1 MKTYILLAIVGL
13 LLVSCFEDNGNYR
26 YTTGEQIT
34 VSGVEKE
41 YLRHFMNDR
50 LVVRPEVT
58 STDPEARFEYLW
70 TISSQGR
77 LGDTLTQDKVLDTLV
92 NWDPNLNYTLVLAVT
107 NTNSGYT
114 VYQEAELIVGTPY
127 SRGWYVLKDDGRQAD
142 IDLYSEQGKLNDILS
157 FVNGQNLK
165 GKAQKLSF
173 IANHQVFDEEK
184 NKYTAQKTLF
194 ALTDQDLLGIDISK
208 AGINRTFENIFYEV
222 PERPQPQMMF
232 ETMMSSY
239 LLNDGKVYSIF
250 NMSDN
255 SGKFGMPANLNGG
268 YDYRLSKHAYCD
280 YFNDLL
286 VFDELSSSFY
296 TTTYYIG
303 SLLGIK
309 DGQDT
314 EMTCSHNN
322 KRLLYMGN
330 KELYMGTTAYAV
342 MEDKNRS
349 DIRMISRLDLSNR
362 SSYISISNDTIL
374 PTEKAFKAERFA
386 LSQTEEVLYFV
397 ADGKLWARNI
407 AGKHGLETEQFTIPS
422 GETVSFLKYLK
433 YKEEGIDYNY
443 VVLGTQVGDRYKI
456 RFFAKLSGGNI
467 DPRPELV
474 LPREGESAS
483 GHAGDVLYVSPKMN
497 DNSYIHT
504 F

>member
-1 MKTYILLAIVGL
+1 
-13 LLVSCFEDNGNYR
+13 
-26 YTTGEQIT
+26 
-34 VSGVEKE
+34 
-41 YLRHFMNDR
+41 
-50 LVVRPEVT
+50 
-58 STDPEARFEYLW
+58 
-70 TISSQGR
+70 
-77 LGDTLTQDKVLDTLV
+77 
-92 NWDPNLNYTLVLAVT
+92 
-107 NTNSGYT
+107 
-114 VYQEAELIVGTPY
+114 
-127 SRGWYVLKDDGRQAD
+127 
-142 IDLYSEQGKLNDILS
+142 
-157 FVNGQNLK
+157 
-165 GKAQKLSF
+165 
-173 IANHQVFDEEK
+173 
-184 NKYTAQKTLF
+184 
-194 ALTDQDLLGIDISK
+194 
-208 AGINRTFENIFYEV
+208 
-222 PERPQPQMMF
+222 
-232 ETMMSSY
+232 
-239 LLNDGKVYSIF
+239 
-250 NMSDN
+250 
-255 SGKFGMPANLNGG
+255 
-268 YDYRLSKHAYCD
+268 
-280 YFNDLL
+280 
-286 VFDELSSSFY
+286 
-296 TTTYYIG
+296 
-303 SLLGIK
+303 
-309 DGQDT
+309 
-314 EMTCSHNN
+314 
-322 KRLLYMGN
+322 MGN